1 MNLFDQHHP
10 SVIGD
15 VVREDPP
22 HLHIALRV
30 SAEKPVVLR
39 RNHALHKEEEGEE
52 DEEWSQGGGN
62 KRNRLNMTMRS

>member
-52 DEEWSQGGGN
+52 DEECS
-62 KRNRLNMTMRS
+62 